1 MEQKLRRYV
10 EGLFEGTAPTRKA
23 VELKE
28 EMIQNLEDKYKDLLS
43 EGKTPEAAYNVA
55 VAGIGDVTALLK
67 EMERGATEMP
77 NEAARQKS
85 AMLTAI
91 AVMMYIV
98 SVLPIIVLSI
108 LRVPNGVIFGITS
121 LFLFVAGATGI
132 LIYNSMSKPKYL
144 KEDDTMIE
152 EFREWQ
158 TSTKEERDMR
168 RAISSALWAV
178 IVTTYII
185 VSFWT
190 FAWHITW
197 VIFLLGGAIESILNI
212 FLSRKK

>member
-43 EGKTPEAAYNVA
+43 EGKSPEAAYNVA

-77 NEAARQKS
+77 NDKARQKS

-108 LRVPNGVIFGITS
+108 LRVPYGELFGVVS

-168 RAISSALWAV
+168 RAISSALWA
-178 IVTTYII
+178 II
-185 VSFWT
+185 VCAYFIISFWT

-197 VIFLLGGAIESILNI
+197 VIFLIGGAIESLLNI
-212 FLSRKK
+212 FFTRKK